1 MTPQTWF
8 LDKLPRTEVA
18 SVVLLCSCDVVHGLQ
33 MVNQQ
38 SSLGKLG
45 VALVTV
51 VVRVAEP
58 VLVQLEGGQESLSTL
73 STRVALSF
81 ACFCGS
87 SGGFRSWET
96 FCLRLLKK
104 VQGGCVS
111 GCERM
116 VGKL

>member
-1 MTPQTWF
+1 M
-8 LDKLPRTEVA
+8 
-18 SVVLLCSCDVVHGLQ
+18 HGLQ
-33 MVNQQ
+33 VVHQQ

-45 VALVTV
+45 VALVAV

-58 VLVQLEGGQESLSTL
+58 VLVQLEGGQESLSAL
-73 STRVALSF
+73 STRVAWSF

-87 SGGFRSWET
+87 SGGFSSWET

-111 GCERM
+111 GWERM
-116 VGKL
+116 VGKF

>member
-1 MTPQTWF
+1 M
-8 LDKLPRTEVA
+8 
-18 SVVLLCSCDVVHGLQ
+18 HGLQ

-58 VLVQLEGGQESLSTL
+58 VLVQLERGQESLSTL

-81 ACFCGS
+81 ACFCGSS

-116 VGKL
+116 AGKI

>member
-1 MTPQTWF
+1 M
-8 LDKLPRTEVA
+8 
-18 SVVLLCSCDVVHGLQ
+18 VH
-33 MVNQQ
+33 QQ

-73 STRVALSF
+73 CTRVALSF
-81 ACFCGS
+81 VCFCGS
-87 SGGFRSWET
+87 SRGFRSWET

-116 VGKL
+116 AGKI

>member
-1 MTPQTWF
+1 M
-8 LDKLPRTEVA
+8 
-18 SVVLLCSCDVVHGLQ
+18 HGLQ
-33 MVNQQ
+33 VVHQQ

-45 VALVTV
+45 LALVAV

-58 VLVQLEGGQESLSTL
+58 VLVQLEGGQESLSAL
-73 STRVALSF
+73 STRVAWSF

-87 SGGFRSWET
+87 SRGFSSWET

-111 GCERM
+111 GWERM
-116 VGKL
+116 VGKF